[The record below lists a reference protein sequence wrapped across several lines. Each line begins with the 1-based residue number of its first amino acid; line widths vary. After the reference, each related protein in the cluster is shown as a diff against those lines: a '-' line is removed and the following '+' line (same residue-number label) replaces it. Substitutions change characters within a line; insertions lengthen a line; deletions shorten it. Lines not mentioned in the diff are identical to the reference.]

1 MLTLVEARQGA
12 GRIAD
17 MTTDTHTALLTRIV
31 DDLAEQGWSL
41 QPQFIAPSLTLELA
55 EECRKRAAHGAL
67 APAGVGRGA
76 QQQIREGVRGDHIQ
90 WLEVGQAEAC
100 DQYLQAFDELRVAL
114 NQGLYL
120 GLEDFEGHFALYP
133 PGAFYQ
139 KHVDRFRDD
148 DRRAVSAVFYLNE
161 DWQAEQGG
169 ALRLYLPNGETRDVL
184 PQAGSLLLFL
194 SADMPHEVLPAS
206 RDRLSLT
213 GWFRRRGN
221 GPF

>member
-1 MLTLVEARQGA
+1 
-12 GRIAD
+12 
-17 MTTDTHTALLTRIV
+17 MTTDTHSALLTRIV

-41 QPQFIAPSLTLELA
+41 QPQFIAPFLTLELA
-55 EECRKRAAHGAL
+55 EECRKRATQGAL

-90 WLEVGQAEAC
+90 WLEAGQAEAC

-169 ALRLYLPNGETRDVL
+169 ALRLYLPNGEMRDVL
-184 PQAGSLLLFL
+184 PQAGSLLVFL
-194 SADMPHEVLPAS
+194 SADMPHEVLPAN

-221 GPF
+221 GPL

>member
-1 MLTLVEARQGA
+1 
-12 GRIAD
+12 

-41 QPQFIAPSLTLELA
+41 QPQFIAPSLTLDLA

-67 APAGVGRGA
+67 APAGVGRGV

-90 WLEVGQAEAC
+90 WLEAGQAEAC

>member
-1 MLTLVEARQGA
+1 
-12 GRIAD
+12 
-17 MTTDTHTALLTRIV
+17 MTTDTYSACLTRIV
-31 DDLAEQGWSL
+31 DDLTEHGWSL
-41 QPQFIAPSLTLELA
+41 QPQFITQTLTRKLA
-55 EECRKRAAHGAL
+55 EECRQQAAQGAL

-76 QQQIREGVRGDHIQ
+76 QQQVREGVRGDHIQ
-90 WLEVGQAEAC
+90 WLEPGQHPAC
-100 DQYLQAFDELRVAL
+100 DEYLQALDELRVAL

-148 DRRAVSAVFYLNE
+148 DRRAVSVVFYLND

-184 PQAGSLLLFL
+184 PQAGSLLVFL

-213 GWFRRRGN
+213 GWLRRRGN
-221 GPF
+221 GPL

>member
-1 MLTLVEARQGA
+1 
-12 GRIAD
+12 

-90 WLEVGQAEAC
+90 WLEAGQAEAC
-100 DQYLQAFDELRVAL
+100 DQYLQAFDKLRVAL

>member
-12 GRIAD
+12 GRIAG
-17 MTTDTHTALLTRIV
+17 MTTDTHSALLPRIV

-41 QPQFIAPSLTLELA
+41 QPQFIASSLTLELA
-55 EECRKRAAHGAL
+55 EECRKRAAQGAL

-90 WLEVGQAEAC
+90 WLEAGQADAC
-100 DQYLQAFDELRVAL
+100 DQYLQIVDGLRLAL

-133 PGAFYQ
+133 LGAFYQ

>member
-1 MLTLVEARQGA
+1 
-12 GRIAD
+12 

-90 WLEVGQAEAC
+90 WLEAGQAPAC

>member
-12 GRIAD
+12 GRIAG

-41 QPQFIAPSLTLELA
+41 QPQFIAPSLTFDLA
-55 EECRKRAAHGAL
+55 EECRKRAAQGAL

-90 WLEVGQAEAC
+90 WLEAGQAEAC
-100 DQYLQAFDELRVAL
+100 DQYLQALDELRVAL

-161 DWQAEQGG
+161 DWQGEQGG

>member
-1 MLTLVEARQGA
+1 
-12 GRIAD
+12 

-67 APAGVGRGA
+67 APAGVGRGV

-90 WLEVGQAEAC
+90 WLEAGQAEAC
-100 DQYLQAFDELRVAL
+100 DQYLQALDELRVAL

>member
-1 MLTLVEARQGA
+1 
-12 GRIAD
+12 

-41 QPQFIAPSLTLELA
+41 QPQFIAPSLTLDLA

-90 WLEVGQAEAC
+90 WLEAGQAEAC